1 MSLKFFPV
9 ILVVFSGLGYHLC
22 QKLTSTSLNPFVA
35 LIVTYLFA
43 SIISIIAYF
52 IFVPNTNLGTL
63 VTSVKGANIS
73 SILLGVTVVGL
84 ELGYLLAYRMG
95 WNISFASLLANT
107 SVALLLIPIGLIVF
121 KEKISI
127 TTLTGVV
134 LCVVGLIL
142 ISKK

>member
-9 ILVVFSGLGYHLC
+9 ILVIFSGLGYHLC

-35 LIVTYLFA
+35 LIVTYLFV

-52 IFVPNTNLGTL
+52 IFIPNTNLGTL

-127 TTLTGVV
+127 TTLRGVV

>member
-35 LIVTYLFA
+35 LIVTYAFA
-43 SIISIIAYF
+43 LIISVISYF

-63 VTSVKGANIS
+63 ITSVKEANIP
-73 SILLGVTVVGL
+73 SILLGATAVGL
-84 ELGYLLAYRMG
+84 ELGYLLTYRMG

-107 SVALLLIPIGLIVF
+107 SVAFILIPIGIIIF
-121 KEKISI
+121 KEKISV
-127 TTLTGVV
+127 TALTGIVF
-134 LCVVGLIL
+134 CITGLIL

>member
-1 MSLKFFPV
+1 MSLKYFPV

-35 LIVTYLFA
+35 LIVTYVFA

-52 IFVPNTNLGTL
+52 VFVPDTNLGTL
-63 VTSVKGANIS
+63 ISSVKGANIS

-107 SVALLLIPIGLIVF
+107 SVALLLIPVGLIIF
-121 KEKISI
+121 KEKISA

-134 LCVVGLIL
+134 LCITGLIL

>member
-73 SILLGVTVVGL
+73 NILLGVTVVGL

>member
-1 MSLKFFPV
+1 MSLKFFLV

-52 IFVPNTNLGTL
+52 IFIPNTNLGTL

-84 ELGYLLAYRMG
+84 ELGYLLVYRMG

>member
-134 LCVVGLIL
+134 LCVVELIL